1 MSMRT
6 VTLELLRHGPS
17 HNQLLSPLTPYLALC
32 GNHDPE
38 TVQVSFEH
46 LQLTRAIEHL
56 RYEQGPQ
63 LARFALQDAARE
75 VSRLLESIPS
85 LTAELSSSDPKD
97 PNRMIH
103 LRLVLSASELALLPL
118 ELATSH
124 SGMPGQGQPLSLQT
138 VTPVCLTREAR
149 RVAASTLQWPRQP
162 RILVVAAAPL
172 GVASVPAHEHLKKIQ
187 EALEP
192 YFDTDEFDQHL
203 TTLTEATLED
213 IRKACER
220 TAYTH
225 VHILAHGAAM
235 TEPGKRS
242 RYGLALH
249 AQHDP
254 SEVDIVSGERLA
266 SALRCHLRQEVG
278 KQQTLSSPAVVTIAS
293 CDSAN
298 LGHVEAP
305 GASVAHALHEQG
317 IPLVIG
323 SQFPLSVKGSI
334 IMVELL
340 YRRLLDGEDPRHI
353 IHDLRQALYTAQPE
367 SHDWASVVVY
377 AAFSGN
383 LEREIQQARLEMAR
397 KALSKSL
404 ERAHKLPLGPVEESR
419 YEALE
424 RKQKQARKSLDQA
437 MSRVEALVSAG
448 ERADQLRAWG
458 ILASARKQVAVFL
471 ASMLRSW
478 EGLVGWEGLMGPED
492 LSCEVAPP
500 STSTPVEQPELGR
513 QLLHDAELHKNL
525 EKARQAY
532 YRIYHAGSPDAWP
545 LVAYLALTMGL
556 RRATDPRYPQYSRIK
571 PSFKRLWAAAYARA
585 EDSLSWGNPQQK
597 VWAHSSMAELA
608 LLSLPWKDE
617 KKLRAR
623 ALRHVH
629 EALTITHMGS
639 YEEKDARLDVHSLRR
654 QLLYYE
660 FFGWGT
666 QEMRSLS
673 RELAEALTGP

>member
-17 HNQLLSPLTPYLALC
+17 HNQLISPLTPYLALC

-38 TVQVSFEH
+38 LVQVGFEH
-46 LQLTRAIEHL
+46 LQLTRSIEHL
-56 RYEQGPQ
+56 RYEHGPR

-75 VSRLLESIPS
+75 VSRLLESIHS
-85 LTAELSSSDPKD
+85 LTAELASSDPKD
-97 PNRMIH
+97 QSRMVH

-162 RILVVAAAPL
+162 RILMVAAAPL
-172 GVASVPAHEHLKKIQ
+172 GVSPVPVHEHLKKIQ

-192 YFDTDEFDQHL
+192 YFDTAELDQHL
-203 TTLTEATLED
+203 TLLPEATLED
-213 IRKACER
+213 IRRACER

-225 VHILAHGAAM
+225 VHLLAHGTALA
-235 TEPGKRS
+235 EPGKRG

-249 AQHDP
+249 AEHDR
-254 SEVDIVSGERLA
+254 SETDVVSGERLA
-266 SALRCHLRQEVG
+266 SALRCHLRQGVG
-278 KQQTLSSPAVVTIAS
+278 RHQTLSSPAVVSIAS

-298 LGHVEAP
+298 PGHVEAP

-317 IPLVIG
+317 VPLVIG

-334 IMVELL
+334 FLVELL

-367 SHDWASVVVY
+367 SHDWASVVAY
-377 AAFSGN
+377 AAFPGN
-383 LEREIQQARLEMAR
+383 LQREVQQARFEMAR

-404 ERAHKLPLGPVEESR
+404 ERAHKLPLGPVEEAR
-419 YEALE
+419 REALE
-424 RKQKQARKSLDQA
+424 RKQQQARKNLDQA
-437 MSRVEALVSAG
+437 MSRFEALVLAG

-458 ILASARKQVAVFL
+458 ILASARKQLAVFL
-471 ASMLRSW
+471 ASMLRGW
-478 EGLVGWEGLMGPED
+478 EGLVGPAS
-492 LSCEVAPP
+492 LSGGAPLP
-500 STSTPVEQPELGR
+500 GTASAEETPELGR
-513 QLLHDAELHKNL
+513 RLLREEELTQNL

-532 YRIYHAGSPDAWP
+532 YRIYQAGSPEAWP
-545 LVAYLALTMGL
+545 LVSYLALTLGL
-556 RRATDPRYPQYSRIK
+556 RQATDPRDTGGSQLK
-571 PSFKRLWAAAYARA
+571 PAFKRLWAAAYARA
-585 EDSLSWGNPQQK
+585 EDSLSWGSPQQK
-597 VWAHSSMAELA
+597 VWAHGSMAELA
-608 LLSLPWKDE
+608 LLSLPWKD
-617 KKLRAR
+617 KKKSRAR
-623 ALRHVH
+623 ALRHVN
-629 EALTITHMGS
+629 EVLAIAHMGH
-639 YEEKDARLDVHSLRR
+639 YEEKEAHLDVHGLRR
-654 QLLYYE
+654 QFLYYD

-673 RELAEALTGP
+673 QELAKALTAP